1 MAAELRARISA
12 DATPYLGALGAVRR
26 ATLGMS
32 GAVSSIG
39 GALGIG
45 FSVAGIA
52 AAIKGVANFG
62 DEISDASKRTGI
74 GVMELQKLRFMAKLS
89 GVDFGGLQNA
99 IKFMG
104 KNLDEAQTKGGAAAE
119 TFSRLGINTKD
130 LAKLSVD
137 DQFLA
142 IVGALEKET
151 NQTKRAALAMKVF
164 GRSGVDILS
173 LVADGVGGLQQAKDR
188 FIAGGGILS
197 EADVKAASDFNDE
210 LDLMAATVQG
220 QFQQSIMSTFP
231 QMIDLLSRNQEAV
244 ANLGFAFDGMAIA
257 IQGFVGLFS
266 TLGSIGTGVLEKINT
281 LAEGIA
287 TRMAALGLAKEG
299 SAAAAMASARGMT
312 AGTVA
317 AEFGGRILDST
328 GPMMLYNILNQIYQK
343 LPEKR

>member
-1 MAAELRARISA
+1 
-12 DATPYLGALGAVRR
+12 
-26 ATLGMS
+26 
-32 GAVSSIG
+32 
-39 GALGIG
+39 
-45 FSVAGIA
+45 VAGIA
-52 AAIKGVANFG
+52 AAVKGVADFA

-74 GVMELQKLRFMAKLS
+74 GVMELQKLRFMAKLA
-89 GVDFGGLQNA
+89 GVDFKGLQNSV
-99 IKFMG
+99 KFMA
-104 KNLDEAQTKGGAAAE
+104 KNLNEAQTKGGEAAQ
-119 TFSRLGINTKD
+119 TFSRLGLKTKE
-130 LAKLSVD
+130 LAGMSID

-197 EADVKAASDFNDE
+197 EADVKAAGDFNDE
-210 LDLMAATVQG
+210 LDIMAATVQG
-220 QFQQSIMSTFP
+220 KFQQSIMSTFP

-257 IQGFVGLFS
+257 IQGVVGLFS

-299 SAAAAMASARGMT
+299 SAAGAMASARGIT

-317 AEFGGRILDST
+317 GEFGGRILDST

-343 LPEKR
+343 LPEKK